1 MDILVMLGIIVAII
15 LMAVGLYMMVRRPDA
30 PARPIEKTTKAPLV
44 AEEISSESTSAV
56 PSEPVISA
64 NQFITQTIH
73 QQVVEHPASVAK
85 QSSDADDINTDQPL
99 TTTPAPQDFDDLPI
113 LDQEV
118 SQSLEPVDKPEQ
130 GGLDAMLDDLEQATL
145 QPTDR
150 IQPTVDAAVDEQ
162 LDEPHLDTTLAI
174 SPQQSAIETAQLAE
188 WQGESL
194 LIDEH
199 LADHSRSE
207 EDSILVQAEH
217 IIAINLLPKSG
228 RPLEGRKVLEA
239 LRKHG
244 LRFGEMSL
252 FHRYEE
258 SSGQGALMFS
268 VLKFTKDGPV
278 GFDLDTMV
286 QENFEGLSFFL
297 ALPGI
302 RPLQGFDMMISTAQ
316 RLSVDFYAQLFD
328 EEMNLFSEQLK
339 SHYRHQV
346 LDFRPSVLN

>member
-1 MDILVMLGIIVAII
+1 MDILVVLGIVVAII
-15 LMAVGLYMMVRRPDA
+15 LMAVGLFMMLRRPA
-30 PARPIEKTTKAPLV
+30 AKPAVSVEAAEDTTPV
-44 AEEISSESTSAV
+44 VDEHSEESISAV

-73 QQVVEHPASVAK
+73 QQLVDHPVETLSTSVVDSETDASIKTEMELQPSFV
-85 QSSDADDINTDQPL
+85 ADDF
-99 TTTPAPQDFDDLPI
+99 ADLPV
-113 LDQEV
+113 LDEEV
-118 SQSLEPVDKPEQ
+118 VSPIEKPEQ
-130 GGLDAMLDDLEQATL
+130 GGLDALLDDLEQATL
-145 QPTDR
+145 EPTDR
-150 IQPTVDAAVDEQ
+150 IQPTLDGANAVPG
-162 LDEPHLDTTLAI
+162 LN
-174 SPQQSAIETAQLAE
+174 AIETAQLAE
-188 WQGESL
+188 WEGGSL

-217 IIAINLLPKSG
+217 IIAISMIPKSG

-278 GFDLDTMV
+278 GFDLDTMA

-316 RLSVDFYAQLFD
+316 RLGVDFYAQLFD

-346 LDFRPSVLN
+346 LDFRPTVLR

>member
-1 MDILVMLGIIVAII
+1 MDILVVLGIVVAIL
-15 LMAVGLYMMVRRPDA
+15 LMAVGLFMMLRRPDA
-30 PARPIEKTTKAPLV
+30 AKPVAQVPDPEAKAALTD
-44 AEEISSESTSAV
+44 ELSSESTSAV

-64 NQFITQTIH
+64 NQFIIQTIH
-73 QQVVEHPASVAK
+73 QQLAEHPVEPVAVPT
-85 QSSDADDINTDQPL
+85 AVEPEPVVVTERA
-99 TTTPAPQDFDDLPI
+99 PALEIEPSAVAQDFADLPV

-118 SQSLEPVDKPEQ
+118 ATSLDQLPVEP

-145 QPTDR
+145 ESTDR
-150 IQPTVDAAVDEQ
+150 IQPTLDAGTAVPQ
-162 LDEPHLDTTLAI
+162 LT
-174 SPQQSAIETAQLAE
+174 AIETAQLAE
-188 WQGESL
+188 WEGDSL

-217 IIAINLLPKSG
+217 IIAISMIPKSG

-278 GFDLDTMV
+278 GFDLDTMM
-286 QENFEGLSFFL
+286 QESFEGLSFFL

-316 RLSVDFYAQLFD
+316 RLSIDFYAQLFD

-339 SHYRHQV
+339 SHYRH
-346 LDFRPSVLN
+346 

>member
-1 MDILVMLGIIVAII
+1 MDILVILGIVVAIM
-15 LMAVGLYMMVRRPDA
+15 LMAIGLFMIVRRPDA
-30 PARPIEKTTKAPLV
+30 AKPVIKPEAVDTAPALAD
-44 AEEISSESTSAV
+44 EISAESTSAV

-73 QQVVEHPASVAK
+73 QQLVEHPVDPASVVDVERAVETAA
-85 QSSDADDINTDQPL
+85 QSSVA
-99 TTTPAPQDFDDLPI
+99 QDFADLPV

-118 SQSLEPVDKPEQ
+118 SASTTKVEP
-130 GGLDAMLDDLEQATL
+130 GGLDALLDDLEQATL
-145 QPTDR
+145 ESSDRVQPTL
-150 IQPTVDAAVDEQ
+150 DAVASEPQ
-162 LDEPHLDTTLAI
+162 LT
-174 SPQQSAIETAQLAE
+174 AIETAQLAE
-188 WQGESL
+188 WEGDSL

-217 IIAINLLPKSG
+217 IIAISMIPKSG

-278 GFDLDTMV
+278 GFDLDTMA

-346 LDFRPSVLN
+346 LDFRPSVLR

>member
-1 MDILVMLGIIVAII
+1 MQHILVIPGVIVAII
-15 LMAVGLYMMVRRPDA
+15 LIALGLFMMLRRPKA
-30 PARPIEKTTKAPLV
+30 PATLESAEPV
-44 AEEISSESTSAV
+44 ATATAFVEESPSESTSAV
-56 PSEPVISA
+56 PTEPVISA

-73 QQVVEHPASVAK
+73 QQVIDHPADEGKPTAPSHE
-85 QSSDADDINTDQPL
+85 DALEMAAVT
-99 TTTPAPQDFDDLPI
+99 AQDFDDLPV
-113 LDQEV
+113 LDHEV
-118 SQSLEPVDKPEQ
+118 TEPVAAPEK
-130 GGLDAMLDDLEQATL
+130 GELDALLDDLEQATL

-150 IQPTVDAAVDEQ
+150 ITPSIDGGETVAVMPE
-162 LDEPHLDTTLAI
+162 LT
-174 SPQQSAIETAQLAE
+174 AIETAKLADWE
-188 WQGESL
+188 GDSI

-199 LADHSRSE
+199 LAEHCRSE

-217 IIAINLLPKSG
+217 IIAISLLPKSG

-278 GFDLDTMV
+278 GFDLDTMD
-286 QENFEGLSFFL
+286 QENMEGLSFFL

-316 RLSVDFYAQLFD
+316 RLSIDFYAQLFD

-346 LDFRPSVLN
+346 LDFRPSVLR